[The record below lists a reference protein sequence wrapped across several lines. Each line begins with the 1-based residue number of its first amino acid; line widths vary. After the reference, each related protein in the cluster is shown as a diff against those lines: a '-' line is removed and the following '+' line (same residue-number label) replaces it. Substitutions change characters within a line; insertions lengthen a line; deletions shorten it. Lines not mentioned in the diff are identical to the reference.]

1 MKPAE
6 IQPPPLPADRG
17 AALRAA
23 AAAEETTVRTSGA
36 SPADLPLRAGVP
48 RPDGGARHALQSLGF
63 LLGLMLLAWVALRFE
78 LPLPPCPLRALT
90 DAPCPFCG
98 STRTFAA
105 LARLDF
111 AAALR
116 LNPLVCVGA
125 VAAAV
130 VWLLT
135 LRRGADRGRRMTA
148 SWTKGTAWKWL
159 LAIALALNWLYL
171 WFHLP
176 R

>member
-1 MKPAE
+1 
-6 IQPPPLPADRG
+6 
-17 AALRAA
+17 
-23 AAAEETTVRTSGA
+23 
-36 SPADLPLRAGVP
+36 
-48 RPDGGARHALQSLGF
+48 
-63 LLGLMLLAWVALRFE
+63 MLLAWVALRYQ

-90 DAPCPFCG
+90 DVPCPFCG

-111 AAALR
+111 VAALR
-116 LNPLVCVGA
+116 LNPLVCVAA
-125 VAAAV
+125 VAAAA

-135 LRRGADRGRRMTA
+135 CWRGVSGFKEPRAA
-148 SWTKGTAWKWL
+148 WTKGTTWRWL
-159 LAIALALNWLYL
+159 LALAFALNWLYL

>member
-1 MKPAE
+1 MKHAE
-6 IQPPPLPADRG
+6 AQPPPLP
-17 AALRAA
+17 
-23 AAAEETTVRTSGA
+23 V
-36 SPADLPLRAGVP
+36 RAGT
-48 RPDGGARHALQSLGF
+48 RAGRHALQSLAL
-63 LLGLMLLAWVALRFE
+63 LLGLMLLAWVALRYQ
-78 LPLPPCPLRALT
+78 LPLPPCPLLTLT
-90 DAPCPFCG
+90 DVPCPFCG

-116 LNPLVCVGA
+116 LNPLVCVAA

-135 LRRGADRGRRMTA
+135 LSRGDDLGKRMKS
-148 SWTKGTAWKWL
+148 SWNKGAAWKWL
-159 LAIALALNWLYL
+159 LATALALNWLYL